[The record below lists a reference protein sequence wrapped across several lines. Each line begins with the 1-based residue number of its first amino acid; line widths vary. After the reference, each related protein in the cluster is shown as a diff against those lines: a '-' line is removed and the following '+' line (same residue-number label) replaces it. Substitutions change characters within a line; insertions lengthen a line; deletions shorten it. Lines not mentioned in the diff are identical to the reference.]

1 MNNLTQPNQKKTS
14 GYAWYVLAIA
24 SFFLFYKYLTQV
36 YPSVITHELLSAY
49 HLDGASLGVLAA
61 CFFYSYL
68 VVQLFSGILLDKYN
82 TKWILIGST
91 AIAAIGCLL
100 FSQAQTFAVA
110 SFARILM
117 GIGAAFAT
125 VGFMKIAT
133 IFFRPDQ
140 FGVVGGL
147 LTTGVCLGAV
157 FGQAPLAFLVKH
169 YDWHL
174 AILVI
179 GLIGFGICLVFAT
192 TVFFHKTPSHTAS
205 LDRLS
210 WHDFKAVIHN
220 RRNWYL
226 TLYSGLAFAPMAV
239 FGGLWGIPFMLEAF
253 HLPRTDTSALMSL
266 SYIGLGIG
274 GPLFGY
280 IADRF
285 HNRYRIM
292 KFGLILCFITLGIVT
307 YFDPNYTVLTI
318 ALFLFGL
325 GIGAFMLG
333 FAEGKDNNP
342 LHMAASVIALINT
355 GDAFFGAV
363 TQPFVGQLLDFSRH
377 HFTQHGKDLFTVL
390 DYRYAFISLMVIM
403 VLAYICLMLAQRC
416 NNAQTKKP

>member
-1 MNNLTQPNQKKTS
+1 MMSEFKSIPGCEKRTTV
-14 GYAWYVLAIA
+14 YAWYVLALS

-36 YPSVITHELLSAY
+36 FPSVITQELLTTF
-49 HLDGASLGVLAA
+49 HLDGAGLGILAA

-68 VVQLFSGILLDKYN
+68 IVQIFSGVMLDKYN
-82 TKWILIGST
+82 TKWILISAT
-91 AIAAIGCLL
+91 AIAAIGSIL
-100 FSQAQTFAVA
+100 FSYSHSFAMA
-110 SFARILM
+110 SFARVLM

-133 IFFRPDQ
+133 LFFRPEQ

-157 FGQAPLAFLVKH
+157 FGQAPLAFLIKH
-169 YDWHL
+169 YDWRF
-174 AILVI
+174 AILII
-179 GLIGFGICLVFAT
+179 GIIGFVICIIFAI
-192 TVFFHKTPSHTAS
+192 TVFLKKDHHLHT
-205 LDRLS
+205 LDKLT
-210 WHDFKAVIHN
+210 WPDFKSVIHN
-220 RRNWYL
+220 RKNWYL
-226 TLYSGLAFAPMAV
+226 TIYSGLAFAPMAV
-239 FGGLWGIPFMLEAF
+239 FGGLWGIPFMRETF
-253 HLPRTDTSALMSL
+253 ELPTTTTSALMSL

-285 HNRYRIM
+285 GNRYAIM
-292 KFGLILCFITLGIVT
+292 KLGLIMCFISLGLVIYLKIPFTLLVIC
-307 YFDPNYTVLTI
+307 
-318 ALFLFGL
+318 LFLFGL

-363 TQPFVGQLLDFSRH
+363 TQPMVGQLLDFSRH
-377 HFTQHGKDLFTVL
+377 HLTQHSTDYFSTA
-390 DYRYAFISLMVIM
+390 DYRYSFISLMLTM
-403 VLAYICLMLAQRC
+403 VFAYIALMLAQRS
-416 NNAQTKKP
+416 KR